1 MSPDEV
7 KNTLAARRPD
17 GRDDTD
23 PVIAAALAAARRDP
37 ALAALAERERASD
50 AALAAA
56 LRDVAPPPGL
66 REAILAGRAPAAPVP
81 VPVVWWRSA
90 RGLALA
96 AGLAL
101 VAGLG
106 VWQTLPRATPDLATL
121 AAAARAEYATPEHA
135 PLVLGGGGRLRELLA
150 DPARPLTAGLDLD
163 FAQLR
168 AAGCRRLQIAGIEV
182 LEICFTRG
190 ETDEYHL
197 YIARRGALAPARLDG
212 PLIASTDGVATA
224 TWTDA
229 EHAYVLLIE
238 DDPAKLR
245 AVL

>member
-17 GRDDTD
+17 GRDDAD

-56 LRDVAPPPGL
+56 LRDIAPPAVL
-66 REAILAGRAPAAPVP
+66 REAILVGRAPAAPVLA
-81 VPVVWWRSA
+81 PVVWWRSA

-121 AAAARAEYATPEHA
+121 AATARAEYATPEHA

-182 LEICFTRG
+182 LEICFMRG

-229 EHAYVLLIE
+229 EHAYVLLIK